1 MERRV
6 GERIEAWDDADTK
19 AQELKLPQELDP
31 NTIGNVRRGIEDQL
45 EQKDNMLNG
54 IIDNLPYMDD
64 VKQEIK
70 NIAEL
75 QKESDT
81 LFKEL
86 SEYVGY
92 VDMYMLSS
100 GGESD
105 YFDGMVDNIKAM
117 EVSVKELD
125 NEIERRTEVLK
136 KRVENTRPEKSHY
149 EKSLNIG
156 EKKSVIKQLQ
166 VLKPELVNKTHKA
179 VTPELVL

>member
-6 GERIEAWDDADTK
+6 GERIEGWDDADTK

-45 EQKDNMLNG
+45 EQNDNMLNG
-54 IIDNLPYMDD
+54 QIDNLPLTDD
-64 VKQEIK
+64 VKQEIRA
-70 NIAEL
+70 IAEL

-86 SEYVGY
+86 SEYIGY

-105 YFDGMVDNIKAM
+105 YSDGMVDNIKAM
-117 EVSVKELD
+117 EERVKELD
-125 NEIERRTEVLK
+125 NEIERRTEALRK
-136 KRVENTRPEKSHY
+136 KAEKSQSDRSHS
-149 EKSLNIG
+149 EKSMNTG

-166 VLKPELVNKTHKA
+166 KLKPETVNKPRKNI
-179 VTPELVL
+179 TPELVL